1 MPVAA
6 PPARLNAARTHFG
19 LRRSRGLLLAGVL
32 GLGLAAV
39 AIWQLPMPLAAA
51 IDVVAAMPAR
61 ESAEVTVPAAAP
73 GAVTRQPAPG
83 TPAPPAAVTPA
94 WAAGASDLLAVA
106 GSTSSELDGRLM
118 RIYGL
123 VASADAASA
132 LDEARQLAAAFP
144 EFGLAQMIYADLLA
158 ATTSPTRVFAAPS
171 TPLPQVAA
179 ARLRELLAEARARVV
194 AAGQRPAPGLVPAQ
208 FVRLDPK
215 VRHAIAVDVSR
226 SRVYVLENTPGG
238 LVVKRD
244 YYASVG
250 KLGMSKQVEGDLR
263 TPLGVYFVTGR
274 VPTARLAERYG
285 AAALPLNYP
294 NQYDQLKGRTGS
306 GIWLHGVEPHLFTR
320 APLATDGC
328 VALSNPDLVE
338 MDRFIERQSTPVL
351 IAERLQWV
359 DAPTAARQNEGFL
372 RTFDAWRAARERAD
386 LVAQARFYADPLD
399 SAEGFAATK
408 PTVDRRVAPAG
419 SSVIA
424 PVSMLAWHDQGNVV
438 VVDLPRE
445 IDSCVARSR
454 ETPVLARGRRHL
466 AGALRRH
473 DRLIAVSSR
482 TFPP

>member
-1 MPVAA
+1 MPM
-6 PPARLNAARTHFG
+6 PM
-19 LRRSRGLLLAGVL
+19 
-32 GLGLAAV
+32 
-39 AIWQLPMPLAAA
+39 PMPLAAV
-51 IDVVAAMPAR
+51 IDAVAATPAG
-61 ESAEVTVPAAAP
+61 EPGGSALPAQPPEAP
-73 GAVTRQPAPG
+73 TLPPTPG
-83 TPAPPAAVTPA
+83 TPTQPTAVTQA
-94 WAAGASDLLAVA
+94 WAAGATDLLAVA

-118 RIYGL
+118 RVYGL

-132 LDEARQLAAAFP
+132 LEEARQLAAAFP

-158 ATTSPTRVFAAPS
+158 ATTSPTREFAAAA

-226 SRVYVLENTPGG
+226 SRVYVLENTPAG

-328 VALSNPDLVE
+328 VALANPDLVE

-359 DAPTAARQNEGFL
+359 DASTAARQNEGFL
-372 RTFDAWRAARERAD
+372 RTFNAWRAARERAD
-386 LVAQARFYADPLD
+386 LAVQASFYADPLD

-408 PTVDRRVAPAG
+408 PAADRRALPAVG
-419 SSVIA
+419 ALIA
-424 PVSMLAWHDQGNVV
+424 EVSMLAWQDQGNVV
-438 VVDLPRE
+438 VVTYSE
-445 IDSCVARSR
+445 KAANAS
-454 ETPVLARGRRHL
+454 RGRMKRQYWREYGGTWQVL
-466 AGALRRH
+466 YEGT
-473 DRLIAVSSR
+473 IG
-482 TFPP
+482 